1 MRVFVPCLK
10 KEQLD
15 LYQSGTDIIL
25 KAGNFKRNI
34 ALPNIL
40 RDYVITGA
48 KIKDQNV
55 EILFALTG
63 R

>member
-25 KAGNFKRNI
+25 KAGNFKKKYR
-34 ALPNIL
+34 
-40 RDYVITGA
+40 
-48 KIKDQNV
+48 
-55 EILFALTG
+55 LTQYSS
-63 R
+63 